1 MYRVLDV
8 CRYIINY
15 SNREDYGVSNLKL
28 QKLLYFIQVYF
39 LMNSENH
46 EPCFSEK
53 IEAWDF
59 GPVVPVAYHEYK
71 QYGSTDIPPVE
82 SYIDFDVDDPW
93 SASMEEYNEDC
104 ILDEDKD
111 LINAVITKLADFSA
125 TDLVTITHNQ
135 APWKDA
141 YVQYENNE
149 ITISSMRK
157 YFSERQ

>member
-39 LMNSENH
+39 LMNSENN
-46 EPCFSEK
+46 EPCFSER

-71 QYGSTDIPPVE
+71 QYGSTDIPFVD

-93 SASMEEYNEDC
+93 SASMTEFDEDC
-104 ILDEDKD
+104 IREEDKKS
-111 LINAVITKLADFSA
+111 INAVVTKLANYSA
-125 TDLVTITHNQ
+125 TDLVDITHRQ
-135 APWKDA
+135 APWKDV
-141 YVQYENNE
+141 YVQCKNNE
-149 ITISSMRK
+149 ITIDSIRK
-157 YFSERQ
+157 YFSER

>member
-46 EPCFSEK
+46 EPCFREK

-71 QYGSTDIPPVE
+71 QYGSTDIPFVD
-82 SYIDFDVDDPW
+82 SYIDFDFDDPW
-93 SASMEEYNEDC
+93 SASMTEFDEDC
-104 ILDEDKD
+104 ISEKDKKS
-111 LINAVITKLADFSA
+111 INAVVTKLADYSA
-125 TDLVTITHNQ
+125 TDLVDITHRQ
-135 APWKDA
+135 APWKDV
-141 YVQYENNE
+141 YVKHKNNE
-149 ITISSMRK
+149 ITVDSIK
-157 YFSERQ
+157 EYFSER

>member
-15 SNREDYGVSNLKL
+15 SNKEDYGVSNLKL

-39 LMNSENH
+39 LMNSKNN
-46 EPCFSEK
+46 EPCFSER

-71 QYGSTDIPPVE
+71 QYGSTDIPSVE

-93 SASMEEYNEDC
+93 SASMTKYDEAC
-104 ILDEDKD
+104 ISDEDKN
-111 LINAVITKLADFSA
+111 LINAVVTKLADFSA
-125 TDLVTITHNQ
+125 TDLVNITHNQ
-135 APWKDA
+135 APWKDVYA
-141 YVQYENNE
+141 QYENNE

-157 YFSERQ
+157 YFSER

>member
-15 SNREDYGVSNLKL
+15 SNREGYGVSNLKL

-39 LMNSENH
+39 LMNSANQ

-82 SYIDFDVDDPW
+82 SYIEYERDNPW
-93 SASMEEYNEDC
+93 NVSRIEYDGEC
-104 ILDEDKD
+104 ILGKDKE
-111 LINAVITKLADFSA
+111 LINTVIKELSNYSA
-125 TDLVTITHNQ
+125 TDLVTISHNQ
-135 APWKDA
+135 DPWKDA
-141 YVQYENNE
+141 YVQYKNNE

-157 YFSERQ
+157 YFSEK

>member
-1 MYRVLDV
+1 MYKVLDV

-39 LMNSENH
+39 LMNSKEN
-46 EPCFSEK
+46 EPCFGER

-82 SYIDFDVDDPW
+82 SYIDFDVDNPW
-93 SASMEEYNEDC
+93 SVSMTEYDEDC
-104 ILDEDKD
+104 ICDEDKK
-111 LINAVITKLADFSA
+111 LINAVVKKLADYSA
-125 TDLVTITHNQ
+125 TDLVDITHRQ
-135 APWKDA
+135 APWKDV
-141 YVQYENNE
+141 YVQHENNE
-149 ITISSMRK
+149 ITIDSIRK
-157 YFSERQ
+157 YFSER

>member
-93 SASMEEYNEDC
+93 SASMAEYNEDC
-104 ILDEDKD
+104 ILDEDKG